1 MTRPL
6 SVAVLVKQVPLAEE
20 FRLGADGRL
29 VREDV
34 PLEVNPYCRRAI
46 AKGVEIASASGGRCV
61 AFALGPPAAE
71 DVLREAVAAGAAEGV
86 HLCDPAFAGSDTL
99 ATARALATAIRSAG
113 LFDLVLAG
121 LNSVDADTGQVA
133 PELAELLGLPFASG
147 VRQLALSGPVVSE
160 GPVVLEGTVARITC
174 ERDDGI
180 AELDVPLPAV
190 LSVAERLCAPAKFG
204 PAERAAVPAAR
215 IRRVR
220 AADLGPGPWGAAG
233 SPTRV
238 GEVRAHDH
246 RRERR
251 ILSGPLGDQV
261 LEAVRLL
268 VERSALPPG
277 GSPATISERAGGA
290 VMRPAPADQ
299 VPNPVDGGPG
309 RVGGNSVA
317 AAGSGG
323 VPSGGVPSGGVPS
336 DGGGSDGGGSDGGG
350 SDGGGS
356 DGGGSDGGGSGRGPR
371 AVVTVIEPGR
381 PPLARELLGAA
392 ARLAAEIG
400 GTTIAICA
408 EPTGPAELGAWG
420 ADRALVLESATGGPL
435 SEQDVAVLV
444 TSRARELG
452 AWAILA
458 PSTSFGRH
466 VAARIAARLGAGL
479 TGDAIELTT
488 VGGRMIA
495 WKPAFA
501 GRLVAAISAASDV
514 QMATLRPGAFAPLA
528 AGPRQAAA
536 LSAAVTT
543 PAGTIRELTR
553 TRDAG
558 SAPLTRADSV
568 LAVGAGVPP
577 EQYEELSRLREL
589 LGAELVGTRKVTDQG
604 WLPRNRQ
611 VGLTGH
617 SLSPRLYLT
626 FGVSGKFNHLVGVR
640 RAGTVLAV
648 NNDPQAPVF
657 DGADIGIVGD
667 WREAARLLAEAV
679 AGELARG
686 TRARAEAAPRP

>member
-29 VREDV
+29 VRDDV

-46 AKGVEIASASGGRCV
+46 AKGVELAAASGGRCV
-61 AFALGPPAAE
+61 AFTLGPPAAE
-71 DVLREAVAAGAAEGV
+71 EVLREAVAAGAAEGI

-99 ATARALATAIRSAG
+99 ATARALAAAIRSAG
-113 LFDLVLAG
+113 PFDLVLAG

-147 VRQLALSGPVVSE
+147 VRQLAISGSA
-160 GPVVLEGTVARITC
+160 ARITA
-174 ERDDGI
+174 ERDDGT
-180 AELDVPLPAV
+180 AELLVPLPAV

-204 PAERAAVPAAR
+204 PAERAAVSAAR
-215 IRRVR
+215 IPRRR

-238 GEVRAHDH
+238 GEMRAHEH

-251 ILSGPLGDQV
+251 ILHGPLGDQV
-261 LEAVRLL
+261 AEAVRLL
-268 VERSALPPG
+268 AARSALPAAGQLTTIPERPG
-277 GSPATISERAGGA
+277 VSRVSRAGA
-290 VMRPAPADQ
+290 A
-299 VPNPVDGGPG
+299 DGGPRRADG
-309 RVGGNSVA
+309 RPGVVA
-317 AAGSGG
+317 L
-323 VPSGGVPSGGVPS
+323 V
-336 DGGGSDGGGSDGGG
+336 
-350 SDGGGS
+350 
-356 DGGGSDGGGSGRGPR
+356 
-371 AVVTVIEPGR
+371 EPGR
-381 PPLARELLGAA
+381 PALARELLGAA
-392 ARLAAEIG
+392 ARLAAETG
-400 GTTIAICA
+400 GTTIAVCA
-408 EPTGPAELGAWG
+408 EPADPAELGAWG
-420 ADRALVLESATGGPL
+420 ADRALVLESATATPV
-435 SEQDVAVLV
+435 SEEDVAAVV
-444 TSRARELG
+444 ASGARELA

-458 PSTSFGRH
+458 PSTTFGRH
-466 VAARIAARLGAGL
+466 AAARVAARLGAGL
-479 TGDAIELTT
+479 TGDAIELTAT
-488 VGGRMIA
+488 AGRMIA

-501 GRLVAAISAASDV
+501 GRLVAAISAVSDV

-528 AGPRQAAA
+528 PAGPRRAAA
-536 LSAAVTT
+536 LSTAVVT
-543 PAGTIRELTR
+543 PASPIRELAR

-558 SAPLTRADSV
+558 SAPLTRADCV

-577 EQYEELSRLREL
+577 EQYGELSRLREL

-648 NNDPQAPVF
+648 NTDPQAPVF

-667 WREAARLLAEAV
+667 WQQAARLLTEAL
-679 AGELARG
+679 ARELAPG
-686 TRARAEAAPRP
+686 NQARTGAAPRS

>member
-20 FRLGADGRL
+20 FRLRADGRL
-29 VREDV
+29 VRDGV

-46 AKGVEIASASGGRCV
+46 AKGVELASADGGRCV
-61 AFALGPPAAE
+61 AFTLGPPAAE
-71 DVLREAVAAGAAEGV
+71 EVLREAVAAGAAEGI

-99 ATARALATAIRSAG
+99 ATARALAAAIRSAG
-113 LFDLVLAG
+113 PFDLLLAG

-133 PELAELLGLPFASG
+133 PELAELLGLPFAGG
-147 VRQLALSGPVVSE
+147 VRQLAISGSA
-160 GPVVLEGTVARITC
+160 ARITC
-174 ERDDGI
+174 ERDDGT
-180 AELDVPLPAV
+180 AEFLVPLPAV

-204 PAERAAVPAAR
+204 SPERAAVSAAR
-215 IRRVR
+215 IPRLR

-238 GEVRAHDH
+238 GEVRAHEH

-251 ILSGPLGDQV
+251 VLSGPLGDQV
-261 LEAVRLL
+261 ADAVGLL
-268 VERSALPPG
+268 AARSALPSVGQPPTAPERSG
-277 GSPATISERAGGA
+277 GPP
-290 VMRPAPADQ
+290 VMRPRPTDL
-299 VPNPVDGGPG
+299 VPVDGVPGPVDG
-309 RVGGNSVA
+309 RPAA
-317 AAGSGG
+317 AAGSRGALSADAS
-323 VPSGGVPSGGVPS
+323 SGGLLGALRSSGGLRS
-336 DGGGSDGGGSDGGG
+336 
-350 SDGGGS
+350 
-356 DGGGSDGGGSGRGPR
+356 
-371 AVVTVIEPGR
+371 VVALVEPGR

-408 EPTGPAELGAWG
+408 EPADPAELGTWG
-420 ADRALVLESATGGPL
+420 ADRALVLGSTTGGPL
-435 SEQDVAVLV
+435 PEEDVAAVVSSRAGELAAWAVLV
-444 TSRARELG
+444 
-452 AWAILA
+452 

-466 VAARIAARLGAGL
+466 VAARVAARLGAGL

-488 VGGRMIA
+488 TGGRMIA

-501 GRLVAAISAASDV
+501 GRLVAAISAVSDV

-528 AGPRQAAA
+528 AAGPRRAAA
-536 LSAAVTT
+536 LSTAVVA
-543 PAGTIRELTR
+543 PASAIRELAR

-577 EQYEELSRLREL
+577 EGYGELGRLREL
-589 LGAELVGTRKVTDQG
+589 LGAELVGTRKVTDRG

-648 NNDPQAPVF
+648 NTDPQAPVF

-667 WREAARLLAEAV
+667 WRETARLLTEAL
-679 AGELARG
+679 ARELAG
-686 TRARAEAAPRP
+686 GSQARAGAGPRS